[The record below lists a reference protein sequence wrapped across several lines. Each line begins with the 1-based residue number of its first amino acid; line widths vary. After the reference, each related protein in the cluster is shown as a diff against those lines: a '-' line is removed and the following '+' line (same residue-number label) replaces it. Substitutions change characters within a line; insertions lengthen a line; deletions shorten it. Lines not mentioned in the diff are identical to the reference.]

1 MVGLSLAAVS
11 VACGLF
17 ALWIFGRT
25 TDLAA
30 VRSTIKRIQAHLL
43 EFRLFYDEPR
53 LIWRA
58 QKAILRENLRFF
70 LLMVRPAMILTLP
83 MAWLLFQ
90 LEAVY
95 AYAPLPIGEP
105 SVITA
110 QVSGQL
116 ILEDVAA
123 TLQMPPGISVE
134 TLPVRSMA
142 DRQISWRI
150 RPLRPV
156 RGILRLGFGGA
167 AIDKTIAAGT
177 RPIFLVRKRVRSLLQ
192 FLLCPEEARLP
203 VGEIAWVEVDY
214 PKTDVIIAGIALPWI
229 AWFVL
234 ISTLSALVFARWFRI
249 WLT

>member
-11 VACGLF
+11 VASGLF
-17 ALWIFGRT
+17 ALWIFSHT

-58 QKAILRENLRFF
+58 QKAIVRENLRF
-70 LLMVRPAMILTLP
+70 LVLIMRPTLILMLP
-83 MAWLLFQ
+83 MAWLLVQ

-95 AYAPLPIGEP
+95 AYAPLPIGQP
-105 SVITA
+105 SVVTA
-110 QVSGQL
+110 QLSGPL
-116 ILEDVAA
+116 MPEDFTA
-123 TLQMPPGISVE
+123 TLQTPSGITIE
-134 TLPVRSMA
+134 TDPVRSA
-142 DRQISWRI
+142 TDRQISWRI

-156 RGILRLGFGGA
+156 QGSLRLRFRDA
-167 AIDKTIAAGT
+167 AIDKKIAAGT

-192 FLLCPEEARLP
+192 FMLRPEEARLP
-203 VGEIAWVEVDY
+203 VSEISWVEVDY

-234 ISTLSALVFARWFRI
+234 ISTLSALVFGRWLRI
-249 WLT
+249 SR

>member
-11 VACGLF
+11 VATGLF
-17 ALWIFGRT
+17 VLWIFKQT

-30 VRSTIKRIQAHLL
+30 LRSTIKRIQAHLL

-58 QKAILRENLRFF
+58 QKAIVRENLRF
-70 LLMVRPAMILTLP
+70 LALMARPALILMLP
-83 MAWLLFQ
+83 MAWLLLQ
-90 LEAVY
+90 LDAVY
-95 AYAPLPIGEP
+95 AYAPLPIGQP

-110 QVSGQL
+110 QMSGQ
-116 ILEDVAA
+116 IMPENVAA
-123 TLQMPPGISVE
+123 TLETPPEIAIE
-134 TLPVRSMA
+134 TEPVRSAA

-150 RPLRPV
+150 RPLHPV
-156 RGILRLGFGGA
+156 RGSLRVRLRDA

-177 RPIFLVRKRVRSLLQ
+177 RPIFLIRKRVHSLLH
-192 FLLCPEEARLP
+192 FLIRPEEARLP

-214 PKTDVIIAGIALPWI
+214 PKTDVTIAGIALPWI

-234 ISTLSALVFARWFRI
+234 ISTLSALVFARWFRGS
-249 WLT
+249 L

>member
-17 ALWIFGRT
+17 ALWIFRHT

-30 VRSTIKRIQAHLL
+30 VRSTIKRVQAHLL

-53 LIWRA
+53 LIWWA

-70 LLMVRPAMILTLP
+70 LLTARPALILALP
-83 MAWLLFQ
+83 MAWLLVQ

-95 AYAPLPIGEP
+95 GYAPLPIGQP

-110 QVSGQL
+110 QVSGQSMP
-116 ILEDVAA
+116 EDVAV
-123 TLQMPPGISVE
+123 TLQTPPEISVE
-134 TLPVRSMA
+134 TAPVRSA
-142 DRQISWRI
+142 TDRQISWRI

-156 RGILRLGFGGA
+156 RGSLRLRFRDT

-177 RPIFLVRKRVRSLLQ
+177 RPIFLVRKRVRSLLP
-192 FLLCPEEARLP
+192 FLLRPEDARLP
-203 VGEIAWVEVDY
+203 AGEIAWVEVDY

-234 ISTLSALVFARWFRI
+234 ISTLSALVFARWFR
-249 WLT
+249 